1 MFIAGRIIYQM
12 EVLMGISHSFG
23 IFWNISSGQNM
34 RCATKINKHNYG
46 VEIVINMGMS
56 REWKTGAPRKFAMV

>member
-23 IFWNISSGQNM
+23 IFQ
-34 RCATKINKHNYG
+34 ADKILGVQQKSTKHNYG
-46 VEIVINMGMS
+46 VQIVINMGMS
-56 REWKTGAPRKFAMV
+56 REWKISAPRKFAMV